1 MKHQTNL
8 FRDVPVHG
16 EERDEFDRYYTPE
29 WPTRL
34 LVEYL
39 GDDLQGCVWEPACG
53 MDWIGRIIRTV
64 NTIWLYVGT
73 DLDPEAESGHWEH
86 YSNEFVRWGIQKS
99 LNFLTVG
106 LDYIRKMF
114 RSGCDWLITNP
125 PYDTDHGSAAQFVER
140 ALELQRLGLVK
151 NFAMLLRIGWLE
163 PCDDR
168 KLIFQENPPS
178 EVLVLP
184 RVHYVGGAK
193 QNNQTSAWFIW
204 RSGAPKSTE
213 LKVLVEKPRP

>member
-16 EERDEFDRYYTPE
+16 DERDEFDRYYTPE
-29 WPTRL
+29 WATEM
-34 LVEYL
+34 LVDYL
-39 GDDLQGCVWEPACG
+39 GEDLQGGVWEPAVG
-53 MDWIGRIIRTV
+53 MDWIGRIVRRAPEV
-64 NTIWLYVGT
+64 WRFLGT
-73 DLDPEAESGHWEH
+73 DLDPGADVGQWERFGDGWRRGGVSSG
-86 YSNEFVRWGIQKS
+86 
-99 LNFLTVG
+99 LNFLTLQPPV
-106 LDYIRKMF
+106 DYF
-114 RSGCDWLITNP
+114 DWIITNP
-125 PYDTDHGSAAQFVER
+125 PYDTEHASAAQFVYR
-140 ALELQRLGLVK
+140 ALELRSIRRVK
-151 NFAMLLRIGWLE
+151 HFAMLLRIGWLE
-163 PCDDR
+163 PCADR
-168 KLIFQENPPS
+168 MAIFQENPPS